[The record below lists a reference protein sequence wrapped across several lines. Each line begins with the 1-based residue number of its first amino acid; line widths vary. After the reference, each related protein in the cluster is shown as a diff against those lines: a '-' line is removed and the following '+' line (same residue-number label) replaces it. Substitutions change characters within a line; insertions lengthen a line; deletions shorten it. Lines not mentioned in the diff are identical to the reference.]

1 MKFKEKLL
9 SAISRKIDLHKEVIK
24 NNGTRIFK
32 CPECK
37 EEIYNDEYTK
47 GMIYAYQDVTGLVI
61 DNDNT

>member
-9 SAISRKIDLHKEVIK
+9 SAISRKIDLHMEVIK

-37 EEIYNDEYTK
+37 EEIHNDEYTK

>member
-9 SAISRKIDLHKEVIK
+9 SAISRKIDLHMEVIK

-37 EEIYNDEYTK
+37 EEIHNDEYTK
-47 GMIYAYQDVTGLVI
+47 E
-61 DNDNT
+61 